1 MSKKKILSKGIGA
14 SVGIVFGEVKVV
26 LYPSQNSK
34 MESGDI
40 LVTPTTNPLFT
51 PAILKAK
58 ALVTDTGGRLCH
70 AAIVARELNIPC
82 VVGTEDATKV
92 LKDGQ
97 EIVVNG
103 KEGAVY
109 CE

>member
-1 MSKKKILSKGIGA
+1 MRKFLAKGIGA
-14 SVGIVFGEVKVV
+14 SKGTVRGRVV
-26 LYPSQNSK
+26 VILNPREISK

-40 LVTPTTNPLFT
+40 LVTPTTNPFFT
-51 PAILKAK
+51 TAILKAR

-82 VVGTEDATKV
+82 VVGTNDATKV

-97 EIVVNG
+97 KIIVNG
-103 KEGAVY
+103 KEGVVY